1 MHASRKHAQRERERE
16 RESKSNEQ
24 RLLDQIIQM

>member
-1 MHASRKHAQRERERE
+1 MHASRKHAQRERE